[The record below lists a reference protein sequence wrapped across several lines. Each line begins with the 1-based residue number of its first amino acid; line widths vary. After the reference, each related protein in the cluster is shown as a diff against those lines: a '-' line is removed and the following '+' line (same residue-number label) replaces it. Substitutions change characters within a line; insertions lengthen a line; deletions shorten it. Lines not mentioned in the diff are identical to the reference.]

1 MLLPDLLFL
10 FNSLIVRNQGLKSLL
25 TDSPFLHG
33 SLVVVLD
40 AGLEHALVHTAQRAA
55 PVIGK
60 RLERSAGSDAV
71 LRVTFLRIISITTG
85 ITKIFLHNISLLFY
99 F

>member
-10 FNSLIVRNQGLKSLL
+10 FNSLIGRNQGLKSLL
-25 TDSPFLHG
+25 NDSPFLHG

-60 RLERSAGSDAV
+60 VLEFGSGSNAV
-71 LRVTFLRIISITTG
+71 LGIAFLRIISIPAG
-85 ITKIFLHNISLLFY
+85 VAKIFLHDSKPPFMI
-99 F
+99 

>member
-1 MLLPDLLFL
+1 MKGVA
-10 FNSLIVRNQGLKSLL
+10 VRCFFARGNPVFHI
-25 TDSPFLHG
+25 TANCC
-33 SLVVVLD
+33 LVVIVD
-40 AGLEHALVHTAQRAA
+40 AGLEHALVHAAQRAA